1 MRRTRANSA
10 RGRAAIFQED
20 QDPSPEEHRPIAI
33 SLSTLDAALR
43 ASRGSRPGRN
53 GSGVIPEHWAPSPA
67 SGPQLGAKVCAPVM
81 TSRLFKIRMRPGRS
95 LMGATSDR
103 SEAPHASSGEEVVV
117 DEHTAAHLVRNRA
130 AEVVELVESS
140 EDNPGKT

>member
-1 MRRTRANSA
+1 
-10 RGRAAIFQED
+10 
-20 QDPSPEEHRPIAI
+20 
-33 SLSTLDAALR
+33 
-43 ASRGSRPGRN
+43 
-53 GSGVIPEHWAPSPA
+53 
-67 SGPQLGAKVCAPVM
+67 
-81 TSRLFKIRMRPGRS
+81 
-95 LMGATSDR
+95 MGATSDR